1 MNPKP
6 QRWRLPP
13 SDQALLRSAMSDGA
27 TDKKSVTSEQR
38 SILRQICSAP
48 ERRTFEPEDLLIA
61 FKLALVD
68 AANDVGI
75 TPGPDRNDFLS
86 RLVTAY
92 IEEFYRYPII
102 GDGAGKAGDQDLAVG
117 GP

>member
-1 MNPKP
+1 M
-6 QRWRLPP
+6 
-13 SDQALLRSAMSDGA
+13 A
-27 TDKKSVTSEQR
+27 
-38 SILRQICSAP
+38 
-48 ERRTFEPEDLLIA
+48 FEPEDLLVA

-92 IEEFYRYPII
+92 IEEFYRYRII
-102 GDGAGKAGDQDLAVG
+102 GDGARKAGIRTWQSAALE
-117 GP
+117 